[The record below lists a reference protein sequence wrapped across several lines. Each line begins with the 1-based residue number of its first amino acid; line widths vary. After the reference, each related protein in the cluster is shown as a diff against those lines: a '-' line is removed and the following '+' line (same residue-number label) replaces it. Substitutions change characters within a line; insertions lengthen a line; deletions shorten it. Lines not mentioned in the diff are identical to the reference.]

1 MFLYAIK
8 DFYKSLNINVSMIP
22 TLRAHKY
29 EAGDESN
36 DKIRYEEP
44 SKEAFVEIHDAI

>member
-8 DFYKSLNINVSMIP
+8 DFYKSLNINVSIIP

-29 EAGDESN
+29 DESN

-44 SKEAFVEIHDAI
+44 SKEAFVEIYDAI